1 MGKFSKKVFQAR
13 SYTPIPFLI
22 LMVIFEQATLLSLII
37 GFLLVAL
44 GEFGRVWG
52 VGYAGS
58 ATRTTGKVGARVLV
72 TSGPFAYVRNPL
84 YVSNML
90 VYLGVGI
97 MSMAL
102 FPYLQI
108 AALIFFYVQY
118 QIIIKEEEGFLTETF
133 GEEYQ
138 QYINNVPRLIP
149 RITPYKGEKT
159 NQPEFNIKKGFR
171 SERRT
176 LQAISAIVLVL
187 IILYL
192 VRTI

>member
-1 MGKFSKKVFQAR
+1 MGSFSKKLFQIR

-22 LMVIFEQATLLSLII
+22 LMVIFEQATLWSII
-37 GFLLVAL
+37 VGFLMVLL
-44 GEFGRVWG
+44 GEIGRVWG

-72 TSGPFAYVRNPL
+72 TTGPFAYVRNPL
-84 YVSNML
+84 YASNLM
-90 VYLGVGI
+90 VYLGIGI
-97 MSMAL
+97 MSMSL

-108 AALIFFYVQY
+108 IALVFFFIQY
-118 QIIIKEEEGFLTETF
+118 HLIIKEEEGFLTETF

-138 QYINNVPRLIP
+138 QYIENVPRLIP
-149 RITPYKGEKT
+149 RLTPYKSGNAE
-159 NQPEFNIKKGFR
+159 QPEFKLNKGLR

-176 LQAISAIVLVL
+176 LQAITVIVLLL
-187 IILYL
+187 IIIYL